1 MTSIEVTKV
10 DESITMDKQ
19 TLHVVC
25 DVLSQCDQPF
35 FTQLFSVCLLTALK
49 LSVLSVSDYS
59 INLSIFIQS
68 LHERSFSFFEFYS
81 LLVRPFVPILTH
93 AKLFLGVWF
102 ASINREDVALYNTT
116 EDVGCENVYF

>member
-1 MTSIEVTKV
+1 
-10 DESITMDKQ
+10 MDKQ

-35 FTQLFSVCLLTALK
+35 VTQLFSVCLLTDLK

-59 INLSIFIQS
+59 INISIFIQC
-68 LHERSFSFFEFYS
+68 LHERTFSFFEFYS

-93 AKLFLGVWF
+93 AKLFLGVNHF
-102 ASINREDVALYNTT
+102 MLFGEKNLNLLSDLQEEQIYTV
-116 EDVGCENVYF
+116 